1 MRVVD
6 QLRRLK
12 MNSSKIKRFKAVK
25 LIAAFFISE
34 KKLYTEEAY
43 VALGHRQPVTG
54 ASIRYIFGG
63 YAGMITCIKQSAFW
77 DELKRVHASKPAP
90 EVKPVVTPQVE
101 VPKPAEPKPKA
112 AVKPA
117 VKTAVKEGSTNE

>member
-1 MRVVD
+1 
-6 QLRRLK
+6 
-12 MNSSKIKRFKAVK
+12 MNSSKVKRFKAVK
-25 LIAAFFISE
+25 LLAAFFISE

-63 YAGMITCIKQSAFW
+63 YPGMLICIKQSAFW
-77 DELKRVHASKPAP
+77 DELKGFHASKPAP
-90 EVKPVVTPQVE
+90 KVKPVETPQVE
-101 VPKPAEPKPKA
+101 VLKPAEPKPKA

-117 VKTAVKEGSTNE
+117 IKPAVKEGITNE

>member
-1 MRVVD
+1 
-6 QLRRLK
+6 

-54 ASIRYIFGG
+54 SSIRYIFGG

-77 DELKRVHASKPAP
+77 DELKKLHDSKPAP
-90 EVKPVVTPQVE
+90 EVKPVAKPQVE
-101 VPKPAEPKPKA
+101 VTKPAEPKPKA

-117 VKTAVKEGSTNE
+117 VKPAVKEGSTDE